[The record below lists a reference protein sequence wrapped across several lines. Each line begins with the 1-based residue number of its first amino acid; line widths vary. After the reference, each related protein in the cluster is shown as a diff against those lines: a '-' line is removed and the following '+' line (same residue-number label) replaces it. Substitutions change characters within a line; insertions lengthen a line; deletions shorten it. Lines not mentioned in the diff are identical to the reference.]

1 MQIYILA
8 TPASFSKHNVSFF
21 RLMLHYLHGPLAA
34 LLFPVTE
41 CLHLPFEVSIY
52 WIQHVLLL
60 VVPIYLLICD
70 YDEDDYNDDNLTY
83 TAHEVKH
90 SDLKI
95 SGVGASPIIWENNRK
110 QNSNCRFLE
119 NWQISRKKLQR
130 N

>member
-95 SGVGASPIIWENNRK
+95 LGACASPNISKLENNSK
-110 QNSNCRFLE
+110 
-119 NWQISRKKLQR
+119 KKLA
-130 N
+130 NFKKKIANKLNLFC